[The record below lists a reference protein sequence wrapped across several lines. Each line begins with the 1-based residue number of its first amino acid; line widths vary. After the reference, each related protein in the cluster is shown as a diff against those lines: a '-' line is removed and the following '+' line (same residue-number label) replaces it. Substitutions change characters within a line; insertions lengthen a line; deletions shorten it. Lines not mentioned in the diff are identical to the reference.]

1 MIRFLPDTWRDALLR
16 PLAMASP
23 DGGVYVE
30 IIAPDFR
37 FLFVLALLLALAGY
51 ALFRRGAL
59 RPPLRILLALTA
71 LAFVP
76 WLATSGNGRYFI
88 PYLLIAGPLCI
99 ALVQSLPASRSLRAA
114 LALLMVAW
122 QGVALYEN
130 DPWRWWGH
138 VAWQEGPAFQV
149 AIPPEVAA
157 QPATYVTLASISY
170 SILAPRF
177 HPDSRWINISAQR
190 GLGDNSPDG
199 LRTQALIAAPGPL
212 RLLFPSVPG
221 GESGE
226 QIGVALGVAINDLI
240 ARQGLSIQDVRAC
253 RLLRSAGLADMAS
266 RRVADEGTEALHGF
280 WLCPLVRHAAP
291 SRPDA
296 GPPPAWI
303 EDVFAKLEKTCPHIF
318 RAGEAVSLR
327 IPAGA
332 VRGYPGSDFKLY
344 VLTDGQVLYKYFR
357 ALNPVLVGEARDIMA
372 PGFTMDCNN
381 VKGRSG
387 LPWERAI

>member
-16 PLAMASP
+16 PIAMASP

-37 FLFVLALLLALAGY
+37 FLFVLALLLAVAGF
-51 ALFRRGAL
+51 ALFRSSTPTPA
-59 RPPLRILLALTA
+59 LRILLALTA

-76 WLATSGNGRYFI
+76 WLVTSGNGRYFI
-88 PYLLIAGPLCI
+88 PFLLIAGPLCI
-99 ALVQSLPASRSLRAA
+99 ALVQSLPVSRNLRASI
-114 LALLMVAW
+114 ALLMVAW

-138 VAWQEGPAFQV
+138 VAWQDGPAFAV
-149 AIPPEVAA
+149 AIPSEVSA

-190 GLGDNSPDG
+190 GTGDQSPDG

-226 QIGVALGVAINDLI
+226 RLGQALGVAINDLI
-240 ARQGLSIQDVRAC
+240 ARQGISIEDLQAC
-253 RLLRSAGLADMAS
+253 RLLRSSGLADMAS
-266 RRVADEGTEALHGF
+266 RRVADEGKEALHGF
-280 WLCPLVRHAAP
+280 WVCPLVRGAAP

-296 GPPPAWI
+296 GPPPPWI
-303 EDVFAKLEKTCPHIF
+303 EDVFAKLERTCPQIF

-327 IPAGA
+327 IPSGA

-344 VLTDGQVLYKYFR
+344 VLGDGQVLYKYFR
-357 ALNPVLVGEARDIMA
+357 ALNPVVIGNAPDIMT

-381 VKGRSG
+381 IKGRSG

>member
-1 MIRFLPDTWRDALLR
+1 MIRFMPDTWRDALLR
-16 PLAMASP
+16 PIAMAAP

-37 FLFVLALLLALAGY
+37 FLFVLVLLLALAGCV
-51 ALFRRGAL
+51 LFRKAAFA
-59 RPPLRILLALTA
+59 PPLRVLLALTA

-76 WLATSGNGRYFI
+76 WLITSGNGRYFI
-88 PYLLIAGPLCI
+88 PFLLIAGPLCI
-99 ALVQSLPASRSLRAA
+99 ALVQSLPVSRSLRASIA
-114 LALLMVAW
+114 VLMVAW
-122 QGVALYEN
+122 QGVALHEN

-138 VAWQEGPAFQV
+138 VAWQDGPAFPV
-149 AIPPEVAA
+149 AIPPDVAA

-190 GLGDNSPDG
+190 GVGDGSPDG
-199 LRTQALIAAPGPL
+199 LRTQALIASPGPL

-221 GESGE
+221 GEPGE
-226 QIGVALGVAINDLI
+226 QIGQALGVAINDLI
-240 ARQGLSIQDVRAC
+240 ARQGISIEDLRAC
-253 RLLRSAGLADMAS
+253 RLLRSTGLADMAS
-266 RRVADEGTEALHGF
+266 RRVAEEDGKALHGF
-280 WLCPLVRHAAP
+280 WLCPLVRRATQ

-296 GPPPAWI
+296 GPPPPWI
-303 EDVFAKLEKTCPHIF
+303 EDVFARLEKTCPQIF

-344 VLTDGQVLYKYFR
+344 VLNDGQVLYKYFR
-357 ALNPVLVGEARDIMA
+357 ALNPVAIGNAPDIMA
-372 PGFTMDCNN
+372 PDFRMDCNN
-381 VKGRSG
+381 IKGRSG